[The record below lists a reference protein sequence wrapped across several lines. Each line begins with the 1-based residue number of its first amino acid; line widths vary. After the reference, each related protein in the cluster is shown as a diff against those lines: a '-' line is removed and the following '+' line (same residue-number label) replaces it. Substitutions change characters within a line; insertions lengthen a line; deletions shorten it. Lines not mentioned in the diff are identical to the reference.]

1 MTFETE
7 REIQIHVA
15 NHMIGKSAQLFPL
28 PVCVRACVFGCL
40 PVASPAFLP
49 LFAAVVCPGTISHSL
64 HTGVRQT
71 GEMNSS
77 ISGSADIAL
86 NSCSIV

>member
-15 NHMIGKSAQLFPL
+15 NHMIGESASPF
-28 PVCVRACVFGCL
+28 PVCVFIFVSVSSLGFLSAQPSL
-40 PVASPAFLP
+40 WPSPRP
-49 LFAAVVCPGTISHSL
+49 LSPRSAQ

-77 ISGSADIAL
+77 ISEAATAL
-86 NSCSIV
+86 DSCSIV